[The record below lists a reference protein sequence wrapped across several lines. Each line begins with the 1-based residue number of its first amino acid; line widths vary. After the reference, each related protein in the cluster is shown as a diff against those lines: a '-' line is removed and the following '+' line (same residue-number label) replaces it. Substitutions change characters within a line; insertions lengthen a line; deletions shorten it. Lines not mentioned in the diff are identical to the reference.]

1 MQVVIGV
8 GMKWKLLT
16 RLREISCLPRTR
28 SDTARAG
35 LSKRRIISAAANC
48 ERRETIVSKRYI
60 DITF

>member
-8 GMKWKLLT
+8 GMTWKLLT
-16 RLREISCLPRTR
+16 WTREISCLPRTR

-35 LSKRRIISAAANC
+35 FSKRGIISAAANC
-48 ERRETIVSKRYI
+48 ERKETVVSKHYI